1 MTISTRTKMPTI
13 DGSAESV
20 ATTLADTAFVRV
32 ICRSDGDAIA
42 AAGLLARALRR
53 ENTPFQIRADQF
65 GQADPTIN
73 DQDDDCCIALGLS
86 HPAADI
92 NINPVEQSVTRSVYA
107 VTEAL
112 SASQHA
118 STSASAS
125 VSGSDTPGDVSRED
139 VDIDADT
146 TIPPT
151 DTLLAVSGIVTTGV
165 SLEAESVISTQAQEQ
180 TQTQSRKKDKSGF
193 ATALLET
200 ITKTDTISID
210 QHPGVGIP
218 VGNIVDGLA
227 HSTLIHASFSGDIDA
242 TRAMIA
248 EIDIDADVNDDSDN
262 QDGSTDAMS
271 LIDLSTED
279 QRTIAS
285 AVTIDVIKTS
295 TAAIGTAISLE
306 RALHPQYLPDG
317 PMTTIEGYADVLRA
331 VSRERPGTAIALA
344 ISHDANDA
352 ALTAWR
358 EHAQAVHHILETAH
372 TGRYDGVY
380 VLRCYTQDET
390 ESQGRDTAPN
400 TNKMSDTIESRT
412 TKLTESIDDT
422 STPGRLLTVA
432 ELASRYQTPEPLVL
446 ALGKEVV
453 AVATQPTTDTQSS
466 STDVDAVAVAEALRT
481 TVTPEAVDN
490 AGSQR
495 ETETETETTDT
506 PAESTDDD
514 DSDDADTTELTHM
527 QHGWVGNANQALVR
541 VDSTI
546 PTAEIIAIVRE
557 LTREES

>member
-1 MTISTRTKMPTI
+1 MPTI

-32 ICRSDGDAIA
+32 ICRSDGDPIA

-73 DQDDDCCIALGLS
+73 DQDQDQDDDCCIALGLS

-118 STSASAS
+118 STSTSTSASAS
-125 VSGSDTPGDVSRED
+125 ASASGSDTPGDVSRED

-165 SLEAESVISTQAQEQ
+165 SLEAESVISTQTQEQ

-200 ITKTDTISID
+200 IIKTDTISID

-218 VGNIVDGLA
+218 VSNIVDGLA

-248 EIDIDADVNDDSDN
+248 EIDIDVDVNDDTDN

-380 VLRCYTQDET
+380 VLRCYTQDEN

-400 TNKMSDTIESRT
+400 PNNMSDTVESGT
-412 TKLTESIDDT
+412 AKPTESINDT

-453 AVATQPTTDTQSS
+453 AVATQPTADTQSS

-481 TVTPEAVDN
+481 TVTPRAVDN

-495 ETETETETTDT
+495 ETETETTDT
-506 PAESTDDD
+506 PAEYTDDD
-514 DSDDADTTELTHM
+514 DSDDADTPELTHM

>member
-1 MTISTRTKMPTI
+1 MPTI

-180 TQTQSRKKDKSGF
+180 TQTQSRKKDKDKSGF

-242 TRAMIA
+242 TQAMIA

-306 RALHPQYLPDG
+306 RALHPQYLLDG

-390 ESQGRDTAPN
+390 ESQGRDTALNP
-400 TNKMSDTIESRT
+400 NKMSDTVESRT
-412 TKLTESIDDT
+412 AKPTESIDDT

-495 ETETETETTDT
+495 ETETETTDT

-557 LTREES
+557 LTREGS